1 MSSIVIIEKEL
12 PKIKVWNDC
21 RVVTFKDIDEVHKRP
36 NGTAKRN
43 FNRNKKYFVE
53 GEDYFKIT
61 PNEFRTAIGE
71 MDGRQQNDITL
82 LTETGYLMI
91 VKSFKDDLSWNVQ
104 RQLVNG
110 YFRAKEMEDY
120 IKQQSPLPELECNYQ
135 TTTPCPLANPF
146 YAKFNPI
153 IELVC
158 SAAGITKKE
167 FYFRLMRHLSKEFD
181 LREARCIYTKERG
194 HEPVY
199 DADIIG
205 YFPELTKAG
214 EKFIWDFIFG

>member
-1 MSSIVIIEKEL
+1 MSNLVSKDYSIVSMEVADMVEKEHKNL
-12 PKIKVWNDC
+12 LRDIKRYNNQLNGSKIEPVDFWEDS
-21 RVVTFKDIDEVHKRP
+21 TYIDNKGEERPCYLITKKGCEFIAHKMTGAK
-36 NGTAKRN
+36 GTVFTARYI
-43 FNRNKKYFVE
+43 NRFH
-53 GEDYFKIT
+53 
-61 PNEFRTAIGE
+61 
-71 MDGRQQNDITL
+71 
-82 LTETGYLMI
+82 
-91 VKSFKDDLSWNVQ
+91 
-104 RQLVNG
+104 
-110 YFRAKEMEDY
+110 EMEDY
-120 IKQQSPLPELECNYQ
+120 IKQQSPVPELECNYQ

>member
-1 MSSIVIIEKEL
+1 MNNLVSKDYSIVSMEVADMVEKEHKNL
-12 PKIKVWNDC
+12 LRDIKRYNNQLNGSKIEPVDFWEDS
-21 RVVTFKDIDEVHKRP
+21 TYIDNKGEERPCYLITKKGCEFIAHKMTGAK
-36 NGTAKRN
+36 GTVFTARYI
-43 FNRNKKYFVE
+43 NRFH
-53 GEDYFKIT
+53 
-61 PNEFRTAIGE
+61 
-71 MDGRQQNDITL
+71 
-82 LTETGYLMI
+82 
-91 VKSFKDDLSWNVQ
+91 
-104 RQLVNG
+104 
-110 YFRAKEMEDY
+110 EMEDY

>member
-1 MSSIVIIEKEL
+1 MSKLIAKDSSLMSTEVAEMVEKE
-12 PKIKVWNDC
+12 
-21 RVVTFKDIDEVHKRP
+21 HK
-36 NGTAKRN
+36 
-43 FNRNKKYFVE
+43 
-53 GEDYFKIT
+53 
-61 PNEFRTAIGE
+61 
-71 MDGRQQNDITL
+71 
-82 LTETGYLMI
+82 YLMRDI
-91 VKSFKDDLSWNVQ
+91 KRYSNQMVGAKISPTSFWSENTYIDLQ
-104 RQLVNG
+104 GKERPCYLVTQKG
-110 YFRAKEMEDY
+110 CEFIAHKMTGAKGTVFTARYINRFHEMEDY

-146 YAKFNPI
+146 YAIFNPI

>member
-1 MSSIVIIEKEL
+1 MLFVNSLIKKDYSITSMEAAEMVETSHKTLMRKLDGNKSRKGIIEILAEHHLVPSEFFIESEYKDMSG
-12 PKIKVWNDC
+12 KINRCYIITKKGC
-21 RVVTFKDIDEVHKRP
+21 EFLAHKMTGAK
-36 NGTAKRN
+36 GTVFTARYI
-43 FNRNKKYFVE
+43 NRFH
-53 GEDYFKIT
+53 
-61 PNEFRTAIGE
+61 
-71 MDGRQQNDITL
+71 
-82 LTETGYLMI
+82 
-91 VKSFKDDLSWNVQ
+91 
-104 RQLVNG
+104 
-110 YFRAKEMEDY
+110 EMEDH
-120 IKQQSPLPELECNYQ
+120 IKQKSPLPELECNYQ

-194 HEPVY
+194 HDPVY

>member
-1 MSSIVIIEKEL
+1 MSNLIAKDCSLMSTEVAEMVEKEHRNL
-12 PKIKVWNDC
+12 LRDIRRYSKQLDESKIEPVDFW
-21 RVVTFKDIDEVHKRP
+21 
-36 NGTAKRN
+36 
-43 FNRNKKYFVE
+43 
-53 GEDYFKIT
+53 
-61 PNEFRTAIGE
+61 
-71 MDGRQQNDITL
+71 
-82 LTETGYLMI
+82 TETTYKDVKGEVRPCYLVTKKGCEFIAHKMT
-91 VKSFKDDLSWNVQ
+91 
-104 RQLVNG
+104 G
-110 YFRAKEMEDY
+110 AKGTVFTARYINRFHEMEDY

>member
-1 MSSIVIIEKEL
+1 MSNLIAKDSSLMSTEVAEMVEKE
-12 PKIKVWNDC
+12 
-21 RVVTFKDIDEVHKRP
+21 HK
-36 NGTAKRN
+36 
-43 FNRNKKYFVE
+43 
-53 GEDYFKIT
+53 
-61 PNEFRTAIGE
+61 
-71 MDGRQQNDITL
+71 
-82 LTETGYLMI
+82 YLMRDI
-91 VKSFKDDLSWNVQ
+91 KRYSNQMVGAKISPTSFWSENTYIDLQ
-104 RQLVNG
+104 GKERPCYLVTKKG
-110 YFRAKEMEDY
+110 CEFIAHKMTGAKGTVFTARYINRFHEMEDY

-194 HEPVY
+194 HDPVY

>member
-1 MSSIVIIEKEL
+1 MSNLIAKDHSLMSTEVAEMVGKE
-12 PKIKVWNDC
+12 
-21 RVVTFKDIDEVHKRP
+21 HK
-36 NGTAKRN
+36 
-43 FNRNKKYFVE
+43 
-53 GEDYFKIT
+53 
-61 PNEFRTAIGE
+61 
-71 MDGRQQNDITL
+71 
-82 LTETGYLMI
+82 YLMRDI
-91 VKSFKDDLSWNVQ
+91 KRYSNQMQSAQISPCSFWEETTYKNENNQSYPCY
-104 RQLVNG
+104 LVTKKG
-110 YFRAKEMEDY
+110 CEFIAHKMTGAKGTVFTARYINRFHEMEDY

-181 LREARCIYTKERG
+181 LMEARCIYTKERG

>member
-1 MSSIVIIEKEL
+1 MNNLVSKDYSIVSMEVADMVEKEHKNL
-12 PKIKVWNDC
+12 LRDIKRYNNQLNGSKIEPVDFWEDS
-21 RVVTFKDIDEVHKRP
+21 TYIDNKGEERPCYLITKKGCEFIAHKMTGAK
-36 NGTAKRN
+36 GTVFTARYI
-43 FNRNKKYFVE
+43 NRFH
-53 GEDYFKIT
+53 
-61 PNEFRTAIGE
+61 
-71 MDGRQQNDITL
+71 
-82 LTETGYLMI
+82 
-91 VKSFKDDLSWNVQ
+91 
-104 RQLVNG
+104 
-110 YFRAKEMEDY
+110 EMEDY

-194 HEPVY
+194 HDPVY